1 MVVMN
6 ADQVAAL
13 SALLGPSGWM
23 EQTQEFSRALRV
35 SARTPGGLL
44 LVGTPDDEPWHLTA
58 HLGDESRLAGI
69 PGLAPTLVRWSP
81 PPDAPAH
88 LRVGLARLEAARRG
102 ETLLVVSAEAA
113 PAPLL
118 ERVNDARKIGA
129 TILALD
135 QGDPE
140 LDGLAHESLIVPPG
154 AALVSFDAAQHLV
167 SAAAGGQHVPGSGR
181 SLRLRLRLARFLDAL
196 SGTPPPG

>member
-1 MVVMN
+1 ML
-6 ADQVAAL
+6 A
-13 SALLGPSGWM
+13 GSGWL
-23 EQTQEFSRALRV
+23 ERARIFGRRLRTTPK
-35 SARTPGGLL
+35 SAGGLL
-44 LVGTPDDEPWHLTA
+44 VVGTPEFEPWHLTA
-58 HLGDESRLAGI
+58 HLDDESRLAGL
-69 PGLAPTLVRWSP
+69 PELAPTLVRWSP

-118 ERVNDARKIGA
+118 ERIDDARRIGA

-140 LDGLAHESLIVPPG
+140 LDRLAHESLTVSTGTAP
-154 AALVSFDAAQHLV
+154 VSFDAAQHLV
-167 SAAAGGQHVPGSGR
+167 SSAAGGQYGDRRG
-181 SLRLRLRLARFLDAL
+181 LRQGERGLRQRLARLLDTL
-196 SGTPPPG
+196 SGTPAE

>member
-1 MVVMN
+1 MVGMN

-13 SALLGPSGWM
+13 SALLGPSGWL
-23 EQTQEFSRALRV
+23 EQTDEFARALRA

-58 HLGDESRLAGI
+58 HLANESDLAGL
-69 PGLAPTLVRWSP
+69 PGLTPTLVRWSP

-88 LRVGLARLEAARRG
+88 LRVGLARLEKASRG
-102 ETLLVVSAEAA
+102 ETLLVVSAAAA

-118 ERVNDARKIGA
+118 ERVHGARRTGA

-135 QGDPE
+135 EDDPE
-140 LDGLAHESLIVPPG
+140 LDGLAHESLVVSAAPG
-154 AALVSFDAAQHLV
+154 RVSFDAAQHLV
-167 SAAAGGQHVPGSGR
+167 STAAGGQRGEKASPR
-181 SLRLRLRLARFLDAL
+181 QRLARLLEKL
-196 SGTPPPG
+196 SGATPDG